1 MIHPENLFN
10 FIVKV
15 QNLLFREFTNVIVSP
30 FALEALFLGILSGA
44 DGSCFKEL
52 ANCLFGQDVNSNDI
66 SEMVRAFKV
75 VIEQIGAIQN
85 ADFKMNNFIY
95 ISDKFEVR
103 PSYCSFNSKN
113 LNIQIK
119 QLNFE
124 DESLEA
130 YTRID
135 TDIR

>member
-15 QNLLFREFTNVIVSP
+15 QNLLFREFSNVIVSP
-30 FALEALFLGILSGA
+30 FSLEALFLGILSGA
-44 DGSCFKEL
+44 EGACNKEL
-52 ANCLFGQDVNSNDI
+52 ANCLFGQDVDSNDI
-66 SEMVRAFKV
+66 SEMMNAFKAL
-75 VIEQIGAIQN
+75 INQIGAIQN

-95 ISDKFEVR
+95 ISDKFQVR
-103 PSYCSFNSKN
+103 PTYCSYVSKY
-113 LNIQIK
+113 LNILIK

-130 YTRID
+130 YARID
-135 TDIR
+135 ADVR